1 MNRTFTQ
8 KSIRFSLLMLT
19 LTGMTLSA
27 QELKKPILGF
37 TDACVTADH
46 NGFPV
51 EFVWNPN
58 PIVNSD
64 NQFIIELSD
73 ASGSFSSPTTIATVS
88 DKNVTFKFE
97 ISDLKLPNT
106 VSGENFKLRWRS
118 TSPAQTSPASDPFGA
133 YYIKVSEPLVV
144 NNFEEAS
151 VCDGTSVYLEVD
163 NYPNEAS
170 YNWYNYAELIL
181 GEHGPSLEVTE
192 PGIYFAEINY
202 GSYCSSATASNLVEV
217 NIENSIGFELIGA
230 KKLSLCEG
238 QTYTLTTDLDDPE
251 LTYAWYKDGE
261 LLQRNNQNTLEVD
274 GSDPGFAG
282 DYYVVLER
290 AGGCKE
296 TTSKVSISAGSFES
310 KLILAE
316 GTLLL
321 PEETLSIVAETN
333 AINPSFQWFRNGTEL
348 VGETAKTLE
357 VTVAGD
363 YYVTIAQQDQCV
375 VKRTTDK
382 VSIQEPESY
391 IASIQTNSYTPCV
404 STSTELVL
412 GSIKAVK
419 GGDTYELGQHSL
431 DKFSYQWI
439 YNNKELSGATQK
451 TLAIADARKNG
462 TYALR
467 IVIEGGIKL
476 STDPI
481 ELSLSLPL
489 KASITANSNI
499 RCENANSIVIQS
511 SITDSQFTYSWSR
524 NGVELTEKG
533 TELSTN
539 LSGDYQLD
547 ITAYGCTLSSNTF
560 TIKDISPEV
569 VQLNVSDMVV
579 IPEGQTKTVT
589 ATGGDS
595 YQWFDGMNQLIG
607 SERSITVQEE
617 GEYTLVA
624 GVGECQLTKTFKV
637 SNLESYA
644 IPNVITPNGDGFNDL
659 WIIPNSYAYQDDVTV
674 NIYSQSGTRIYSTNA
689 YQNNWPESSSIHQ
702 NGGQPPIYYYSITK
716 GKQALKQGT
725 ITLIR

>member
-1 MNRTFTQ
+1 
-8 KSIRFSLLMLT
+8 
-19 LTGMTLSA
+19 
-27 QELKKPILGF
+27 
-37 TDACVTADH
+37 
-46 NGFPV
+46 
-51 EFVWNPN
+51 
-58 PIVNSD
+58 
-64 NQFIIELSD
+64 
-73 ASGSFSSPTTIATVS
+73 
-88 DKNVTFKFE
+88 
-97 ISDLKLPNT
+97 
-106 VSGENFKLRWRS
+106 
-118 TSPAQTSPASDPFGA
+118 
-133 YYIKVSEPLVV
+133 
-144 NNFEEAS
+144 
-151 VCDGTSVYLEVD
+151 
-163 NYPNEAS
+163 
-170 YNWYNYAELIL
+170 
-181 GEHGPSLEVTE
+181 
-192 PGIYFAEINY
+192 
-202 GSYCSSATASNLVEV
+202 
-217 NIENSIGFELIGA
+217 
-230 KKLSLCEG
+230 
-238 QTYTLTTDLDDPE
+238 
-251 LTYAWYKDGE
+251 
-261 LLQRNNQNTLEVD
+261 
-274 GSDPGFAG
+274 
-282 DYYVVLER
+282 
-290 AGGCKE
+290 E
-296 TTSKVSISAGSFES
+296 TPSKVSISAGSFES

-316 GTLLL
+316 GTSLLA
-321 PEETLSIVAETN
+321 EETLSIVAETN

-348 VGETAKTLE
+348 VGETAKILE
-357 VTVAGD
+357 DTVAGD

-419 GGDTYELGQHSL
+419 GGDTFELGQHSL

-489 KASITANSNI
+489 KASITADSNI

-579 IPEGQTKTVT
+579 IPESQTKTIT
-589 ATGGDS
+589 ATGGES
-595 YQWFDGMNQLIG
+595 YQWFDAMNQLIG

-624 GVGECQLTKTFKV
+624 GVG
-637 SNLESYA
+637 
-644 IPNVITPNGDGFNDL
+644 
-659 WIIPNSYAYQDDVTV
+659 
-674 NIYSQSGTRIYSTNA
+674 
-689 YQNNWPESSSIHQ
+689 
-702 NGGQPPIYYYSITK
+702 
-716 GKQALKQGT
+716 
-725 ITLIR
+725 